1 VLPVSE
7 AALEEIAIEFLEAH
21 GIATTKMGIGA
32 DNASNGWFL
41 NVLCICQV
49 AVFFSRSAFFTDIA
63 SPCLFLT

>member
-7 AALEEIAIEFLEAH
+7 AALEEIAIEFLEAN

-49 AVFFSRSAFFTDIA
+49 AVFFHAVLSSRISHHRVYF
-63 SPCLFLT
+63 